1 MGINVVISAGKGS
14 VIDEAIKTVIT
25 LVLPVMDMLHKIILG
40 NTTVAVGHH
49 RGNDIDPEKMLFEKE
64 MIILNQLSPRKRSE
78 WLASRELLFQIA
90 RLPERAECL
99 YDDFGKPYLK
109 DTDKLISVSHSEL
122 WCAAMISNRSC
133 GVDIQVFTS
142 TVERIA
148 NRFLSE
154 NELADIGLRGNKNHY
169 LHVYWGAKEC
179 IYKAYGRRKLEF
191 KSHIHIYAINAKQG
205 TALGEIRYED
215 IHLSYDIHYRFLPET
230 AWVFC
235 IQRPGPAA
243 SIDGRM

>member
-1 MGINVVISAGKGS
+1 MNI
-14 VIDEAIKTVIT
+14 
-25 LVLPVMDMLHKIILG
+25 LHKIILG

-49 RGNDIDPEKMLFEKE
+49 TGNDIDPEKMLFEKE
-64 MIILNQLSPRKRSE
+64 MIILQQLSPRKRSE

-133 GVDIQVFTS
+133 GVDVQTYTS

-148 NRFLSE
+148 NRFLSGT
-154 NELADIGLRGNKNHY
+154 ELADIGLQSNKNHY

-179 IYKAYGRRKLEF
+179 MYKAYGKRRLEF
-191 KSHIHIYAINAKQG
+191 KSHIYIHAVHAEQG

-215 IHLSYDIHYRFLPET
+215 LHLTYDIHYRILPET

-235 IQRPGPAA
+235 IQRPDSTDSAD
-243 SIDGRM
+243 SRM